1 MNDILPMILIQ
12 VILIA
17 LNAVFACAEL
27 AIISVNDSKL
37 NKMVSQGDQRA
48 VRLQQLTSQP
58 AGFLATIQIA
68 ITLSG
73 FLGSAF
79 AAENFSDVLVEWI
92 LSLGVNI
99 PRATLDN
106 AAVIVITL
114 ILSYLTLVFGE
125 LVPKRVAQRKAEQ
138 LALALSGL
146 ISGISKAFSPLVWL
160 LTAST
165 NGVLRLLGIDP
176 NEQDDE
182 VSEEEIRM
190 MVDAGSEKG
199 TIDRDEKEF
208 IQNVFDFD
216 DLTAGEICTHRT
228 DVELLSTEE
237 SMEEWAKIIHTTPH
251 TLYPVCEDSPDEV
264 IGILNTRDYF
274 RLEDKSR
281 ENIMANAVSTP
292 YFVPE
297 NVKTDVLFQNMR
309 KGRIAMAV
317 VLDEYGGMVGIVT
330 IRDLI
335 EQLVGSL
342 EEEDDNDP
350 DTVGIKKTGEDTWL
364 VCGNAELEELEET
377 TGIPF
382 TSNDFETLTGLVFSV
397 LGTIPPDGKTDIQVE
412 LPMAQV
418 HITQVSDHQLAECTL
433 RIKQTEPLLQ
443 KAGQIINT

>member
-1 MNDILPMILIQ
+1 MIC
-12 VILIA
+12 VDMA
-17 LNAVFACAEL
+17 H
-27 AIISVNDSKL
+27 
-37 NKMVSQGDQRA
+37 
-48 VRLQQLTSQP
+48 
-58 AGFLATIQIA
+58 
-68 ITLSG
+68 
-73 FLGSAF
+73 AF
-79 AAENFSDVLVEWI
+79 
-92 LSLGVNI
+92 
-99 PRATLDN
+99 
-106 AAVIVITL
+106 
-114 ILSYLTLVFGE
+114 
-125 LVPKRVAQRKAEQ
+125 
-138 LALALSGL
+138 
-146 ISGISKAFSPLVWL
+146 
-160 LTAST
+160 
-165 NGVLRLLGIDP
+165 
-176 NEQDDE
+176 
-182 VSEEEIRM
+182 
-190 MVDAGSEKG
+190 
-199 TIDRDEKEF
+199 
-208 IQNVFDFD
+208 
-216 DLTAGEICTHRT
+216 
-228 DVELLSTEE
+228 
-237 SMEEWAKIIHTTPH
+237 
-251 TLYPVCEDSPDEV
+251 
-264 IGILNTRDYF
+264 
-274 RLEDKSR
+274 

-443 KAGQIINT
+443 KAGQIVNT

>member
-1 MNDILPMILIQ
+1 MNDILPLLLIQ
-12 VILIA
+12 IVLIA
-17 LNAVFACAEL
+17 LNAIFACAEL

-37 NKMVSQGDQRA
+37 NKMASQGDKRA
-48 VRLQQLTSQP
+48 IRLQKLTSQP
-58 AGFLATIQIA
+58 ASFLATIQIA

-79 AAENFSDVLVEWI
+79 AAENFSDVLVDWLI
-92 LSLGVNI
+92 GLGVTI
-99 PRATLDN
+99 PRETLDT
-106 AAVIVITL
+106 AAVVLITL

-125 LVPKRVAQRKAEQ
+125 LVPKRVAQRKAEK

-146 ISGISKAFSPLVWL
+146 ISGIAKAFSPLVWL

-165 NGVLRLLGIDP
+165 NAVLRLLGIDP

-199 TIDRDEKEF
+199 TIDRDEQEF

-237 SMEEWAKIIHTTPH
+237 TMEEWAEIIHSTRH

-264 IGILNTRDYF
+264 IGIINTKDYF
-274 RLEDKSR
+274 RLEDKNR
-281 ENIMANAVSTP
+281 ENVMANAVSTP

-309 KGRIAMAV
+309 KGRIGMAV

-330 IRDLI
+330 IKDLI

-342 EEEDDNDP
+342 EEDDDVDS
-350 DTVGIKKTGEDTWL
+350 DTPQIKKTGDDLWN
-364 VCGNAELEELEET
+364 VRGNAELEELEEV
-377 TGIPF
+377 TGVHF
-382 TSNDFETLTGLVFSV
+382 TSDDFDTLTGLVFST
-397 LGTIPPDGKTDIQVE
+397 LGTIPADGKADIQVE
-412 LPMAQV
+412 LPMAIV
-418 HITQVSDHQLAECTL
+418 HITRIKDHQLAECTL
-433 RIKQTEPLLQ
+433 KMKHLVQLPDTGSLRIDT
-443 KAGQIINT
+443 